1 MAMMSEQ
8 EMRALIHNEMT
19 EGLTSQTLNVSMRA
33 LIDATHQSFAET
45 MKAFEITAGRISVQE
60 REGKKSSDE
69 IERILGDCQT
79 FVQQVKAEQDAGRA
93 TLALELEA
101 SHTKQQAIVSYVES
115 LQPQVAGLKLEMEA
129 VNAWFKETAAGQAA
143 QRAGEVETRVLEFT
157 AKVDAFERDMW
168 QLNQNLDS
176 RLGVLNATVGG
187 LQASSGGFGTG
198 KGGGDRD
205 RNVFDPRDYKLSEL
219 GPKPSP
225 LEEVAT

>member
-1 MAMMSEQ
+1 MMTEQ
-8 EMRALIHNEMT
+8 EMRALIQNELT
-19 EGLTSQTLNVSMRA
+19 AGVTSQLLNTSMRA

-93 TLALELEA
+93 TLALEFEA

-115 LQPQVAGLKLEMEA
+115 LQLQVADLKLEMEA

-187 LQASSGGFGTG
+187 LQASQAGLRRLRGRQGRRRS
-198 KGGGDRD
+198 R
-205 RNVFDPRDYKLSEL
+205 
-219 GPKPSP
+219 PKRLRPAR
-225 LEEVAT
+225 LQAL